1 MLNIGYVE
9 APFGA
14 FLLAEQKFLGIS
26 GDYAY
31 LTCGWWSSIVK
42 LDSQSL
48 EALCAPVVNGLG
60 FELWGVEFRS
70 SQKHAHVKVFIDH
83 EDGITVDN
91 CSDVSHQISGVLD
104 VEDPISVPYTLEV
117 SSPGLERPLMKV
129 EHFEKYIDEE
139 VKVRLSWAVEDRK
152 NLNGKLIKVEE
163 DEITILMENQEFEF
177 PISAVKRAN
186 LIYSV

>member
-1 MLNIGYVE
+1 
-9 APFGA
+9 
-14 FLLAEQKFLGIS
+14 
-26 GDYAY
+26 
-31 LTCGWWSSIVK
+31 VK

-48 EALCAPVVNGLG
+48 EALCTPVVEGMG
-60 FELWGVEFRS
+60 FELWGIEFRS

-83 EDGITVDN
+83 EDGITVDH

-117 SSPGLERPLMKV
+117 SSPGLERPLMKI
-129 EHFEKYIDEE
+129 EHYRKYIGRQI
-139 VKVRLSWAVEDRK
+139 KVRLIWAIEERK
-152 NLNGKLIKVEE
+152 NLNGELVKAE
-163 DEITILMENQEFEF
+163 DETITLLMEGEEFEF

>member
-1 MLNIGYVE
+1 M
-9 APFGA
+9 
-14 FLLAEQKFLGIS
+14 
-26 GDYAY
+26 
-31 LTCGWWSSIVK
+31 K

-48 EALCAPVVNGLG
+48 EALCTPVVEGMG
-60 FELWGVEFRS
+60 FELWGIEFRS

-83 EDGITVDN
+83 KDGITVDH

-117 SSPGLERPLMKV
+117 SSPGLERPLMKI
-129 EHFEKYIDEE
+129 EHYRNYIGQQI
-139 VKVRLSWAVEDRK
+139 KVRLIWAIEERK
-152 NLNGKLIKVEE
+152 NLNGELVNAA
-163 DEITILMENQEFEF
+163 DENITLLMEGEEFEF